1 MDKYEI
7 IVNAEQQF
15 AREVTLGVI
24 VTGPQT
30 FWHYIIPGFFII
42 DFLRRTSAIRQFT
55 QYFMFPRKLAL
66 QAARAMSEGEDKSS
80 ITSRLEGELRQWL
93 NTLKLFSPEL
103 VDMHLNLIDVLAE
116 HYAKLLSAEGKE
128 FNLLI
133 QHAYRNHHKFSAF
146 IDQITAAEKA
156 VDEKV
161 IETLGGDEKAKAK
174 ILAEQQQIE
183 KRRQKMLE
191 DIF

>member
-7 IVNAEQQF
+7 ILNAEQQF

-24 VTGPQT
+24 VTSPQT
-30 FWHYIIPGFFII
+30 FWHYIIPGFFVI

-55 QYFMFPRKLAL
+55 QYFMFPRKHAL
-66 QAARAMSEGEDKSS
+66 QVARAMSEGEEKSS
-80 ITSRLEGELRQWL
+80 IIPRLEGDLRQWL
-93 NTLKLFSPEL
+93 DALKLFSPEL
-103 VDMHLNLIDVLAE
+103 VGMHLNLIDVLAE
-116 HYAKLLSAEGKE
+116 HYTKLLRAEGKE
-128 FNLLI
+128 FNFLI
-133 QHAYRNHHKFSAF
+133 ENAYQNHHSFSEF
-146 IDQITAAEKA
+146 IEQITAAEKA

-161 IETLGGDEKAKAK
+161 IEALGEDEKAKAK